1 MEQENKTQT
10 FPLNTCYKLASF
22 VLTETTT
29 TACTLLNLFLSSMSA
44 VTVCGNL
51 LVITSVVYFRQ
62 LHTPTNALVLSLAVT
77 DLLVGAVVLPLT
89 MKFSVSTCLYNR
101 SVFCLIRRSLD
112 MIIGSCSIL
121 NLCCISVDR
130 YYAVCQPLT
139 YRLKISNPVIGV
151 MILTSW
157 LLPAL
162 FAVGFQLGFNRAN
175 CVQRCLSFAL
185 LTQFISFVFLF
196 YLPLILMLCLYF
208 KIFLVAQKQASSL
221 QKHTKCREN
230 PNRTEKKAT
239 KTLAIV
245 MGVFLLCW
253 LPSFF
258 CITVVSFSK
267 STDTGPLIEILNWL
281 ALSNSLLNPFIYAFF
296 YSWFRS
302 AFRLIISGK
311 IFFTDLTN
319 MTLQ

>member
-1 MEQENKTQT
+1 MEQGNKTQT
-10 FPLNTCYKLASF
+10 LPLNTCYKLASS
-22 VLTETTT
+22 VLTEATS
-29 TACTLLNLFLSSMSA
+29 TACMLLSLFLSTAST

-62 LHTPTNALVLSLAVT
+62 LHTPTNALILSLAVA

-101 SVFCLIRRSLD
+101 SVFCLIRSSLD
-112 MIIGSCSIL
+112 MILGSCSIL

-139 YRLKISNPVIGV
+139 YRFKINNHVIGI
-151 MILTSW
+151 MILISW
-157 LLPAL
+157 FLPAL

-185 LTQFISFVFLF
+185 VTQFISFVFLF
-196 YLPLILMLCLYF
+196 YLPLILMLCLYL
-208 KIFLVAQKQASSL
+208 KIFLVAQKQANSL
-221 QKHTKCREN
+221 QKHTKSREN
-230 PNRTEKKAT
+230 ANKLEKKAT
-239 KTLAIV
+239 KTLAVI

-258 CITVVSFSK
+258 CITIVSFSR
-267 STDTGPLIEILNWL
+267 SSDTGPLIEILNWL

-302 AFRLIISGK
+302 AFLLIISGK

-319 MTLQ
+319 VTLQ